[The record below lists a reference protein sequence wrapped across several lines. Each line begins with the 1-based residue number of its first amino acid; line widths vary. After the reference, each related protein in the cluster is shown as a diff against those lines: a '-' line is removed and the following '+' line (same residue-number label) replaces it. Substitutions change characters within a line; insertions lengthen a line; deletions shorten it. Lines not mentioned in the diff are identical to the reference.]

1 MAGGNCSS
9 ILRHR
14 VSAFTLPTLPD
25 ASLAPLV
32 CRHHPSL
39 IRDVTS
45 LPRQVFLPSNS
56 CLWST
61 MPKAVLL
68 LILWALLGN
77 LPAAEG
83 RTSPYA
89 VKLCGREFIRAVI
102 FTCGG
107 SRWRRDR
114 AGKAF
119 AEELGDESQETTSI
133 EWLSSPLVPLSR
145 EPEDFYSSV
154 RGSNWSGMSRSRPEL
169 EPEAKPGQGFL
180 RGGRDVLAGVS
191 SNCCKWGCS
200 KTEIS
205 SLC

>member
-1 MAGGNCSS
+1 
-9 ILRHR
+9 
-14 VSAFTLPTLPD
+14 
-25 ASLAPLV
+25 
-32 CRHHPSL
+32 
-39 IRDVTS
+39 
-45 LPRQVFLPSNS
+45 
-56 CLWST
+56 

>member
-1 MAGGNCSS
+1 
-9 ILRHR
+9 
-14 VSAFTLPTLPD
+14 
-25 ASLAPLV
+25 
-32 CRHHPSL
+32 
-39 IRDVTS
+39 
-45 LPRQVFLPSNS
+45 
-56 CLWST
+56 
-61 MPKAVLL
+61 MPKAVLFL
-68 LILWALLGN
+68 VLWALLGD

-107 SRWRRDR
+107 SRWRRARTED
-114 AGKAF
+114 AF
-119 AEELGDESQETTSI
+119 AEELGGESQETTSI
-133 EWLSSPLVPLSR
+133 EWLSSPLLPLPR
-145 EPEDFYSSV
+145 ESEDFYSSM
-154 RGSNWSGMSRSRPEL
+154 GGPSWAGMSRSRPES
-169 EPEAKPGQGFL
+169 EPEARPGQGFL